1 MRKRG
6 RKTVI
11 PEMTL
16 KAAIAEYLN
25 SDKTLVEVGKEYN
38 LSPSTLQYHVNK
50 IK

>member
-6 RKTVI
+6 RKTTI

-25 SDKTLVEVGKEYN
+25 SDKSLVEVGDKYGLN
-38 LSPSTLQYHVNK
+38 PKTLQYHVSK
-50 IK
+50 TK